1 MIDAYTIGIRLAL
14 TDDVSAGVARMH
26 GSLAGLNR
34 ATRATELRIASLS
47 ELTRRGMEAAEA
59 GARRL
64 GRGRKTN
71 WVAPRRNRPSAEAGS
86 PPASPP
92 VRVVRLSA
100 TSTGSPGRRDRLGPA
115 GAWSPV
121 RERRGIA
128 TASKHEAKRSGRVYR
143 ETLPIPGASK
153 RDRVILSSR
162 YAGVR
167 PDRLVAKGVPERF
180 QSPHRL
186 RLQIA
191 SHLEPDRSL
200 KHARLAASARK
211 SSERGGAGPSLDAG
225 VRAAATARANLAK
238 PVPESRWARRP
249 AIASV
254 AAARVRPTPSVSM
267 GVPSR
272 PSMAGPGTV
281 SPVRTKW
288 PSRSVAPG
296 ATLPKQRAIT
306 LPATAA
312 PPAADPASPAVPMEA
327 ELILDGVRFGRLVS
341 DLVARELNHPQ
352 AGYSRPDP
360 RISPIWPGPALG

>member
-64 GRGRKTN
+64 GRGGKTN
-71 WVAPRRNRPSAEAGS
+71 WVAPRRSRGLAEAGS

-92 VRVVRLSA
+92 VRAVRLLG
-100 TSTGSPGRRDRLGPA
+100 TSRGSPGRRDWVGAA
-115 GAWSPV
+115 GAWRPA
-121 RERRGIA
+121 RERQGIP
-128 TASKHEAKRSGRVYR
+128 TGSKPEAKRSERVYR
-143 ETLPIPGASK
+143 RAPAIPGAPK
-153 RDRVILSSR
+153 RERVILSDR
-162 YAGVR
+162 YALVR
-167 PDRLVAKGVPERF
+167 PDRLATKRVPERL

-191 SHLEPDRSL
+191 SHLEPHRSL
-200 KHARLAASARK
+200 KQAPLAALAKRIP
-211 SSERGGAGPSLDAG
+211 ERDGAPPSLDVG
-225 VRAAATARANLAK
+225 VRAAAAARAHPTK
-238 PVPESRWARRP
+238 PMAAGRRARRP

-254 AAARVRPTPSVSM
+254 IAARVRPTPSVSV

-272 PSMAGPGTV
+272 HSMAGPGAV
-281 SPVRTKW
+281 SPVRVKW

-306 LPATAA
+306 MPATAA
-312 PPAADPASPAVPMEA
+312 PRAADPASPAVPMEA